1 MSYTVFGDNCF
12 SKDATDLYNYVVAQ
26 DKVKQHLAI
35 IDSYNSPTEAH
46 NRGVGKLVAEYA
58 VSGIVDYTPGQ
69 KEQIVRVALLHDLGK
84 LSISETILDKPGRLN
99 HEEWQEIQKHP
110 IDGYHR
116 YALAFDATEA
126 LPILMHHS
134 LQLRDYPTP
143 EEQKQEVSIHNLAS
157 NTLKDEEVLT
167 NMVMVAVAD
176 HFEARYPIT
185 ELSHPLAGIRS
196 YAHREYDVDDLPMLV
211 KASFVEAG
219 RVHKIKLNGLLNKL
233 IECSQ
238 EVLSKSKK

>member
-12 SKDATDLYNYVVAQ
+12 TRDAIDLYNHVVAQ

-35 IDSYNSPTEAH
+35 IDSYNSPTAAH
-46 NRGVGKLVAEYA
+46 NRGVGQLVAEYA
-58 VSGIVDYTPGQ
+58 VSGIVDYNSDQ
-69 KEQIVRVALLHDLGK
+69 KEQIVRVAMLHDLGK
-84 LSISETILDKPGRLN
+84 LSVSNLILDKAGRLD

-110 IDGYHR
+110 VDGYHR

-143 EEQKQEVSIHNLAS
+143 EEQRQEVSIHNLAS
-157 NTLKDEEVLT
+157 NELKDEQALT

-185 ELSHPLAGIRS
+185 DLAHPLAGIRS
-196 YAHREYDVDDLPMLV
+196 YAHREYGVDDLPMLV

-233 IECSQ
+233 VECSQ
-238 EVLSKSKK
+238 EVILKTKR